1 MIKVESRKRLKRSK
15 LLIIFQQLLYQKIVN
30 DTPLVNESELL
41 ENSSEIKKLT
51 TQLCENPSENE
62 AAAKIVV
69 FAPIIWKSIF
79 FRNSICLNLF
89 YSLTTRHALVMQ

>member
-1 MIKVESRKRLKRSK
+1 MIEKIEAADNLSTVVISENKEE
-15 LLIIFQQLLYQKIVN
+15 IVN

-69 FAPIIWKSIF
+69 LAPIIWKSIF
-79 FRNSICLNLF
+79 FRNSI
-89 YSLTTRHALVMQ
+89 